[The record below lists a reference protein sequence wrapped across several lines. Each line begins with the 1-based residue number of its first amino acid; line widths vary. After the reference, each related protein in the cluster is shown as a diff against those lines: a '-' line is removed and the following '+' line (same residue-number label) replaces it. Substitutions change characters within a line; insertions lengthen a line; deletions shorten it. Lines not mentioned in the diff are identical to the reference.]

1 MTATLLVIHVLL
13 AISLIIVIL
22 LQRSSADGTGLTGG
36 SGAMGGMLSA
46 RGTANFLTR
55 TTSILATA
63 FIVTSILLTIIAGS
77 GHRPQSIADEIN
89 PAQMQDQAPAPASG
103 TTGGA
108 GVDTPAQSAPQQ
120 SVPAVPMSK

>member
-13 AISLIIVIL
+13 AIGLVIVIL

-36 SGAMGGMLSA
+36 SSGMGGMMTA

-55 TTSILATA
+55 TTSIMATA
-63 FIVTSILLTIIAGS
+63 FIVTSILLTIIGGS
-77 GHRPQSIADEIN
+77 GHRPTSIADEIKTA
-89 PAQMQDQAPAPASG
+89 PAQDQVPAAPTG

-108 GVDTPAQSAPQQ
+108 GVDTPAQSMPQQ